1 MQEDRWQTDLA
12 QASDDLLEDALALA
26 HVPALMA
33 VLTHFSGSTEHLSGD
48 VQPLVVPFA
57 EEEDGLS
64 EEQRAQARAMAF
76 EVLRRYR
83 DSGCPALARPDESA
97 IRANM
102 DYVTGEPVLEEH
114 VELLWEELNLY
125 AEDRRRVVIDTAGMP
140 AGYRVLV
147 IGAGMS
153 GILAAVRLKEAGIP
167 FQVIDKNPEVSGTW
181 YENTY
186 PGCKV
191 DSPNHLY
198 NYIFAPEHQW
208 PGHFSGQ
215 KDLNRYFKRVVDER
229 ALLDDIRLD
238 TRLLRAVFDE
248 VANEW
253 EVTLDSGGVQSCERY
268 SAVIS
273 AVGQLN
279 TPQLPDIAG
288 VEDFDGVS
296 FHSAR
301 WEHEHELDGKRVAVI
316 GTGCSATQFVPAIAD
331 QVGQMT
337 VFQRTP
343 NWLMPAPEYRQATTP
358 EELWCFRNIPFY
370 AKWYRFFLYRAR
382 ALDGFLPFLYG
393 DRNWEAREDS
403 ISPANDELRQ
413 AMTEYIREQTGDDPL
428 FEDLVPNY
436 PPGGKRPV
444 LDDGAWITALQRD
457 NVELVTEGIERITAD
472 GIVTRDGRHH
482 PVDVLIYGT
491 GFSANQFLVSMDIVG
506 RGGLELHEQ
515 WQEDARAYLGI
526 AVPNFPNFYCLYGP
540 NTNIVVGSSII
551 FFSECEMRYIMGC
564 LKLQLES
571 EVESIECRQE
581 VHDRYNAEIDAMN
594 LERAWGAPNV
604 SSWYKSASGRVSQ
617 NWPGTHYEFWRLTR
631 TPDPGDFLG
640 TG

>member
-1 MQEDRWQTDLA
+1 MNEDRWQEDLA
-12 QASDDLLEDALALA
+12 RASDALLEEALTLA

-33 VLTHFSGSTEHLSGD
+33 ALTHFLGSTEHLAGD
-48 VQPLVVPFA
+48 IAPLVVPFA

-64 EEQRAQARAMAF
+64 EEQRGQARAMAL

-83 DSGCPALARPDESA
+83 DSGCPPLARPEDAA

-114 VELLWEELNLY
+114 VELLWEELNLFD
-125 AEDRRRVVIDTAGMP
+125 EDRRRVVIDTAGMP
-140 AGYRVLV
+140 TGYRVLV

-167 FQVIDKNPEVSGTW
+167 FQVIEKNPEVSGTW

-198 NYIFAPEHQW
+198 NYIFAPENQW

-215 KDLNRYFKRVVDER
+215 KDLNRYFKRVVDEW
-229 ALLDDIRLD
+229 ALLDDVRLG
-238 TRLLRAVFDE
+238 TRVLRSVYDE

-253 EVTLDSGGVQSCERY
+253 EVTLESG
-268 SAVIS
+268 
-273 AVGQLN
+273 
-279 TPQLPDIAG
+279 
-288 VEDFDGVS
+288 
-296 FHSAR
+296 SAR
-301 WEHEHELDGKRVAVI
+301 WEHEHDLAGKRVAVI

-331 QVGQMT
+331 QVGQMK

-343 NWLMPAPEYRQATTP
+343 NWLMPAPEYRQATTE

-393 DRNWEAREDS
+393 DRNWDTREDS
-403 ISPANDELRQ
+403 ISPANDDLRE
-413 AMTEYIREQTGDDPL
+413 AMTEYIREQAGNDPM
-428 FEDLVPNY
+428 FEQLVPNY

-444 LDDGAWITALQRD
+444 LDDGAWISALMRD
-457 NVELVTEGIERITAD
+457 NVELVTEGIERITVD
-472 GIVTRDGRHH
+472 GIVTGDGQHH

-506 RGGLELHEQ
+506 RGGVELHEQ
-515 WQEDARAYLGI
+515 WRGDARAYLGI
-526 AVPNFPNFYCLYGP
+526 TVPNFPNFYCLYGP

-571 EVESIECRQE
+571 EVERIECRQE
-581 VHDRYNAEIDAMN
+581 VHDSYNADIDALN

-617 NWPGTHYEFWRLTR
+617 NWPGTHFEFWRLTR

-640 TG
+640 T